1 MTTAIYARISDDRQD
16 GAGVS
21 RQLED
26 CRALAKRNAWKPV
39 IEFVDNDFSASRY
52 THKPRPA
59 YRAMLEA
66 AGSGEVSRVVIYHID
81 RLYRQPRELEDWI
94 DLADQGRVQVVS
106 AHSGDIDLANSDG
119 RAMARVLVAM
129 AAKESDDKSRR
140 IKRAKQQ
147 AREQGRPHG
156 GPRALGWVDGMT
168 PEPLEAAVIRGAV
181 EALLAGT
188 SMSDITRQWNA
199 AGVRQPQTGKAAW
212 TPANVRQIM
221 TNPRHAGLV
230 GFRAAIRGRNGPPS
244 YARPVVLG
252 KARWPAIVPRERW
265 ELLQAVLLE
274 RGAAGRIPRRRSLLT
289 GLLHCGSCGA
299 TMVRSGGH
307 GRHSADGAVT
317 KIWRCPSGRACGRV
331 SIDAAGLE
339 NLVTEATI
347 RVTDTTDLAAMVAGQ
362 WQGAAAAED
371 LVAKLEELDRRLD
384 SAAESYAQGRLPPR
398 AFERA
403 TAIIQH
409 EQQALRKQFGQ
420 MAAVSALDAYAA
432 RPGMLRDNWPRLS
445 LDRRRAVLSAVIKR
459 IVVSAAIVRGRPSF
473 DAERVSIEWRF

>member
-1 MTTAIYARISDDRQD
+1 MSTAIYARISLDRQD

-26 CRALAKRNAWKPV
+26 CRSLASRNGWKPV
-39 IEFVDNDFSASRY
+39 SEFVDNDISASRY
-52 THKPRPA
+52 SRKPRPA

-66 AGSGEVSRVVIYHID
+66 AGSGEVNRVVVYHID

-156 GPRALGWVDGMT
+156 GPRALGWIDGMT
-168 PEPLEAAVIRGAV
+168 PEPMEAAVIREAV

-188 SMSDITRQWNA
+188 SMSDITRQWNT
-199 AGVRQPQTGKAAW
+199 AGVRQPQTGQAKW

-221 TNPRHAGLV
+221 ANPRHAGLV
-230 GFRAAIRGRNGPPS
+230 GFRAEIRARNGPPN

-252 KARWPAIVPRERW
+252 TARWPAIVARERW

-274 RGAAGRIPRRRSLLT
+274 RGAAGRMPRRRSLLT
-289 GLLHCGSCGA
+289 GLLQCGCCGA

-307 GRHSADGAVT
+307 SRNRPDAAVN

-331 SIDAAGLE
+331 SIDAVGLE
-339 NLVTEATI
+339 SLVTEATI
-347 RVTDTTDLAAMVAGQ
+347 RVADTMDLASMVTGQ
-362 WQGAAAAED
+362 WQGGAAAD

-445 LDRRRAVLSAVIKR
+445 LDQRRAVLSAVIKR
-459 IVVSAAIVRGRPSF
+459 IVVSGAIVRGRPSF
-473 DAERVSIEWRF
+473 DPERVSIEWRF